1 MARALADMGGPP
13 PSLPVSVG
21 VGGVLKVV
29 SSLTPT
35 DSGLFFNHK
44 GERVPW

>member
-1 MARALADMGGPP
+1 MRVHVDMGGAGAP
-13 PSLPVSVG
+13 LHVSVG

-29 SSLTPT
+29 GSLTPK
-35 DSGLFFNHK
+35 DSGSFFNHK